1 MGICIFLIQ
10 TLMYLGEDVVD
21 YIGINNIINIDND
34 IYKKYYILFYY
45 IILYHTTKFIF
56 KLY

>member
-10 TLMYLGEDVVD
+10 TLMYLVEDVVD
-21 YIGINNIINIDND
+21 YISINNIINIDND
-34 IYKKYYILFYY
+34 IYKKYYIFYY